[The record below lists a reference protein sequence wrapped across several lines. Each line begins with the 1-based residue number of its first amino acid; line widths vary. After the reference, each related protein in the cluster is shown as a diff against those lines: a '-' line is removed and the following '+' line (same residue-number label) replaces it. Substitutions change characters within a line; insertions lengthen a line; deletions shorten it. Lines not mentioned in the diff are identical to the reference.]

1 MSAQTRH
8 TLPGTLPVVAKVS
21 TPWGAAAIVEEIV
34 VPQRAGAKRFST
46 RVELLET
53 RSGERLVRLSYATDG
68 TARRGPVTV
77 RERDLARL
85 VAAIARTT
93 ELRRAL
99 ASARA
104 P

>member
-8 TLPGTLPVVAKVS
+8 TSSGTLPVVAKVS
-21 TPWGAAAIVEEIV
+21 TPWGAATIVEEIA

-46 RVELLET
+46 RLELLET
-53 RSGERLVRLSYATDG
+53 GSGERLVRLSYATDG
-68 TARRGPVTV
+68 IARRGPVTV

-85 VAAIARTT
+85 AAAVGRTT